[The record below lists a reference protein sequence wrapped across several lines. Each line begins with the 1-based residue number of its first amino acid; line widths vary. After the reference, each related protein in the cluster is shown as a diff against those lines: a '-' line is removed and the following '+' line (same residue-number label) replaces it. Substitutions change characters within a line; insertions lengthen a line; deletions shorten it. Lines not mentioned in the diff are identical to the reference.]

1 MQNRRHLD
9 AKGVTLIELLVV
21 LVLTGLV
28 IGGIYRLF
36 VAQTRAYTVQ
46 DQVVEV
52 QQTIRSAMEI
62 LLRDLRMAGY
72 DNDSLTSKIGIANP
86 IFVDPVNGDRTVTVN
101 YEYDDTH
108 RHEVMYY
115 LDNGNLRR
123 QLTIWPDVG
132 PSTSTNDVIL
142 EHVEGLNFTYGVDTA
157 PFDGALDRWAIDV
170 TDIKGNEKVVA
181 IRIALTANPDQ
192 TNPDVKKWV
201 SPRTLTSTVTLRN
214 LCFSK

>member
-1 MQNRRHLD
+1 MRNRRHLD

-52 QQTIRSAMEI
+52 QQGIRSSMEI

-72 DNDSLTSKIGIANP
+72 DNDSLTSKISIATP

-108 RHEVMYY
+108 RHEVIYA
-115 LDNGNLRR
+115 LNNKKLTR
-123 QLTIWPDVG
+123 QLTIFPDVG
-132 PSTSTNDVIL
+132 ASTATTDTLL
-142 EHVEGLNFTYGVDTA
+142 ENVEALDFTYGVDTND
-157 PFDGALDRWAIDV
+157 DGSLDSWVSAGGI
-170 TDIKGNEKVVA
+170 GMGKVVA
-181 IRIALTANPDQ
+181 VRVVLTANPDQ
-192 TNPDVKKWV
+192 TNPDVKNWV
-201 SPRTLTSTVTLRN
+201 SPRTLTSAVTIRN
-214 LCFSK
+214 LCFKR